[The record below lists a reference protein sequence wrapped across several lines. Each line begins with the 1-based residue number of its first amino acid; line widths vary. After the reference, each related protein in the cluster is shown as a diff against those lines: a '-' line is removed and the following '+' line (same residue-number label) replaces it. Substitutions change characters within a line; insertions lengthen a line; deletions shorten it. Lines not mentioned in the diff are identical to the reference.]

1 MTNSNLL
8 LRPCTF
14 FKKGAQKLKE
24 KQMPE
29 IDQKIIQNI
38 DKAIKIFLAKDIIL
52 LENDSSERSITH
64 KLACYLE
71 RYFPEWDVDCE
82 YNRNLID
89 TKKLK
94 DTCKNSSDENG
105 SPVFP
110 DIIIH
115 KRITEENYI
124 VIEVKKTT
132 NPESSECDIQK
143 LKAFINEL
151 GYQYGLFIRF
161 KVDPANSGVEECIW
175 INKTK

>member
-1 MTNSNLL
+1 M
-8 LRPCTF
+8 PDID
-14 FKKGAQKLKE
+14 
-24 KQMPE
+24 PE
-29 IDQKIIQNI
+29 IVQNI
-38 DKAIKIFLAKDIIL
+38 DKAIKIFLEKDIIL
-52 LENDSSERSITH
+52 LKNDSSERSITH

-71 RYFPEWDVDCE
+71 KYFPKWDVDCE

-115 KRITEENYI
+115 KRMTKKNYV

-132 NPESSECDIQK
+132 NPESDECDIQK
-143 LKAFINEL
+143 LEAFINEL

-161 KVDPANSGVEECIW
+161 KVGSIDARVEKCKW
-175 INKTK
+175 IK